1 MTLVGGAHSFGQLIN
16 PLSFYSPVAVLIINK
31 EKVFLTL
38 IFLSVLVNDA
48 IEKLFVLSGIDQD
61 QQEDRKPYNSDHSS
75 TTLSTTL
82 GDSELSRQKLPSH
95 QNVTNTSSNE
105 SERVMNSHT
114 GTLTTSKQSSLG
126 NCLPHGSPFV
136 KASENESGSSP
147 FLYKTDSAQDQ
158 AKVPRIMP
166 PSFTAPF
173 HPPYVQVETDSKLH
187 TNTGNS
193 SPGVMS
199 SGLPDFPDNVSQQ
212 FKALQTQTKVS
223 SSVEGSIPH
232 SASKH
237 REVLYNPNGPP
248 VSQNIPPT
256 GCFEIG
262 KPHNMNQHGHI
273 QEPKGTLESFLKLLR
288 SQNTSSEDWKKV
300 SHSNT
305 EQKQLDSEL
314 SKKKLHS
321 VNVATTAAHR
331 SDNKESMPYYKRT
344 SNSDSSF
351 TNSQNYTA
359 SNLSQNVPKTLPT
372 HDSRKPQFRPTVN
385 SAQQLPNRGILNSV
399 PRESFIPPPAIQ
411 RQFQP
416 SAPPQQY
423 GQVIPGS
430 LPQQKFGFMPIAQSP
445 QQHLPQRPMPRGQI
459 PHQYPQG
466 TFPYQP
472 PFFFGRG

>member
-1 MTLVGGAHSFGQLIN
+1 MIN
-16 PLSFYSPVAVLIINK
+16 PISLFSPVTVLIINK
-31 EKVFLTL
+31 EKVEFLTL

-61 QQEDRKPYNSDHSS
+61 QQEDRKPYDSDHSS
-75 TTLSTTL
+75 STLSTTL
-82 GDSELSRQKLPSH
+82 GDSELSRQKIPSH

-105 SERVMNSHT
+105 SEHVMNPHT
-114 GTLTTSKQSSLG
+114 GTLTMSKQSSLG
-126 NCLPHGSPFV
+126 NCLPHGSSFA
-136 KASENESGSSP
+136 KASENQSGSSP
-147 FLYKTDSAQDQ
+147 FLYKTDCAQNQ

-166 PSFTAPF
+166 PSFTAP
-173 HPPYVQVETDSKLH
+173 YVQVETDSKLR

-212 FKALQTQTKVS
+212 FKALQMQTKVS
-223 SSVEGSIPH
+223 SNVEGSIPH
-232 SASKH
+232 ESSKH

-248 VSQNIPPT
+248 ISQNVPPT

-262 KPHNMNQHGHI
+262 KPLNMNQHGHI
-273 QEPKGTLESFLKLLR
+273 QEPKRTLESFLKLLS

-300 SHSNT
+300 SHSST
-305 EQKQLDSEL
+305 EQQQLDSEL

-321 VNVATTAAHR
+321 LNMATTAAHR
-331 SDNKESMPYYKRT
+331 SNNKESMPYNKRT
-344 SNSDSSF
+344 SNSGSSF
-351 TNSQNYTA
+351 TNSQTYTT
-359 SNLSQNVPKTLPT
+359 SNLSQNVHKTLPT
-372 HDSRKPQFRPTVN
+372 HDLRKPQFQPTVN
-385 SAQQLPNRGILNSV
+385 NAQQLSNRGILNSV
-399 PRESFIPPPAIQ
+399 PRESFIPPPTIQ

-416 SAPPQQY
+416 PAPPQRY

-430 LPQQKFGFMPIAQSP
+430 LSQPRFGFLPIAQSP
-445 QQHLPQRPMPRGQI
+445 QQHLPQRPVPRGQI